1 MENHEKIIE
10 KLQEQLDEMKKVQ
23 DKLILITSHDLKTP
37 ITSIIGFAKLIKQRP
52 EMNKEGKEKCLDAII
67 EESER
72 VFAMVENILTWQQI
86 KGGKIKFTEEPVSIS
101 FILSTLLKTFESK
114 ITKYNLTL
122 KAEIEKD
129 LVIKGEKRSLEEIIN
144 NLMDNAIKYTEDRG
158 HIELH
163 AKKSP
168 EKKIQISISD
178 TGCGI
183 KEDTKEEI
191 FNCPKPLRGVRG
203 KKGLGLG
210 LFITKNL
217 VEMHRGKICFEPKIK
232 GTTFYIEFDA
242 S

>member
-1 MENHEKIIE
+1 MENYEKIIE
-10 KLQEQLDEMKKVQ
+10 KLKEELDEMKKVQ

-37 ITSIIGFAKLIKQRP
+37 LTSIIGFAKLIKQRP

-86 KGGKIKFTEEPVSIS
+86 KRSKIKFTEESVSLS
-101 FILSTLLKTFESK
+101 FILSTLLKTFENKAS
-114 ITKYNLTL
+114 KYNLTL

-163 AKKSP
+163 AKKNLLKKKFKSLSP
-168 EKKIQISISD
+168 IQD
-178 TGCGI
+178 W
-183 KEDTKEEI
+183 E
-191 FNCPKPLRGVRG
+191 
-203 KKGLGLG
+203 
-210 LFITKNL
+210 
-217 VEMHRGKICFEPKIK
+217 
-232 GTTFYIEFDA
+232 
-242 S
+242 